1 MSLTEDFIT
10 SEYLENV
17 TGRKIITNY
26 SKLKMEKLQNIASPL
41 ALQEINA
48 ERRHCGPGPTSL
60 DGGASDRH
68 ILLL

>member
-26 SKLKMEKLQNIASPL
+26 SELKMEKLQNIASPL
-41 ALQEINA
+41 ALQEINT
-48 ERRHCGPGPTSL
+48 ERRHCGPTSL

>member
-1 MSLTEDFIT
+1 
-10 SEYLENV
+10 
-17 TGRKIITNY
+17 
-26 SKLKMEKLQNIASPL
+26 MEKLQNIASPL

-48 ERRHCGPGPTSL
+48 ERRHCGPTSL